1 MNPDR
6 RPGTAVRDTAEP
18 VEGDRTTLQAE
29 TTPAAAAPRRR
40 VRLPRGARSRP
51 LLIGAGLLA
60 LLALPLIV
68 ALAVLAQ
75 KRWYPI
81 LDLAMTELR
90 VRDVGSSHPPLIGLV
105 GRIGPLGR
113 QGSHPG
119 PMSFWLLWPVYR
131 LFGASS
137 WAMQVSAVALHVVAM
152 GTALWIAFRRG
163 GVRLMVALAAVLAIL
178 TRAYGAETLTQA
190 WNPYLPLL
198 SFIVFLLAL
207 WSVVDDDLPLLPV
220 AVVAGSLCAQ
230 THVPY
235 LGLTLGLGAFA
246 VAVASWSAYRR
257 RKNRAAL
264 RRFLA
269 WGAIAAGVA
278 VILWTPPVIDQIVHT
293 PGNLS
298 VLSDYFR
305 NPPESPVGLRRAVD
319 VFFVHLNP
327 WHLVEHLVT
336 ADRTKVESG
345 SLVPG
350 AVFLGAWVASAVA
363 AWRIRH
369 RALVRLDLVLGVAL
383 VLALVSMSRIF
394 GLVWYY
400 LVLWAWGICALMVLA
415 VVWTAV
421 VLVGKRLSG
430 PTATRA
436 AAVGTAALVGVAVL
450 FSALFTYDATSADVP
465 APRLSRT
472 LGVLVRPTAAALDR
486 RSVPG
491 GGRDGLYLVTLRD
504 PVDIGAMGYGLVN
517 ELDRRG
523 FDIGVLD
530 IYGPGAT
537 RYRVIDPT
545 DATGVVH
552 LAIGPDDIDVWR
564 AKPGVREVART
575 DPRTPRQRAEYQ
587 RLRTQVID
595 ELGAAGLGD
604 LVPTVDDN
612 LFGLSLNTRVP
623 DPARQKLIRMTNL
636 GLPAAVFIG
645 PREAVG

>member
-1 MNPDR
+1 VNPDR
-6 RPGTAVRDTAEP
+6 RPGTAVRDVAEP
-18 VEGDRTTLQAE
+18 VEGDRTGLQTE
-29 TTPAAAAPRRR
+29 TTAAVPRRR
-40 VRLPRGARSRP
+40 LALPTGAGSRP

-81 LDLAMTELR
+81 LDLAMTEIR
-90 VRDVGSSHPPLIGLV
+90 VRDVASSHPPLIGLV

-119 PMSFWLLWPVYR
+119 PVSFWALWPVYR

-137 WAMQVSAVALHVVAM
+137 WAMQVSAVALHLVAM

-190 WNPYLPLL
+190 WNPYLPLV

-207 WSVVDDDLPLLPV
+207 WSVADDDLPLLPV
-220 AVVAGSLCAQ
+220 AVVAGSFCSQ

-235 LGLTLGLGAFA
+235 LGLTLGLGGF
-246 VAVASWSAYRR
+246 VIVWASWTAYRR
-257 RKNRAAL
+257 RKNKTAL
-264 RRFLA
+264 RSFFV
-269 WGAIAAGVA
+269 WGAIALVLAA
-278 VILWTPPVIDQIVHT
+278 ILWTPPVIDQIVNT

-305 NPPESPVGLRRAVD
+305 NPPESPVGLRRAID

-350 AVFLGAWVASAVA
+350 ALFLVAWAASAVA

-369 RALVRLDLVLGVAL
+369 RALLRLDLVLGVAL

-421 VLVGKRLSG
+421 VLVGTRLAR
-430 PTATRA
+430 PTAARA
-436 AAVGTAALVGVAVL
+436 AAVGTAVLVGVAVL

-465 APRLSRT
+465 APRLSHT
-472 LGVLVRPTAAALDR
+472 LGVLVRPTVAALDR
-486 RSVPG
+486 SSAPG

-537 RYRVIDPT
+537 RYRVIDPAQ
-545 DATGVVH
+545 ATGVVH

-564 AKPGVREVART
+564 AEAGTREVAHT
-575 DPRTPRQRAEYQ
+575 DPRTPKERAEYQ

-595 ELGAAGLGD
+595 ELSGAGLAD

-623 DPARQKLIRMTNL
+623 DRARQQLVRMTNL

>member
-1 MNPDR
+1 
-6 RPGTAVRDTAEP
+6 V
-18 VEGDRTTLQAE
+18 
-29 TTPAAAAPRRR
+29 
-40 VRLPRGARSRP
+40 
-51 LLIGAGLLA
+51 
-60 LLALPLIV
+60 
-68 ALAVLAQ
+68 
-75 KRWYPI
+75 
-81 LDLAMTELR
+81 
-90 VRDVGSSHPPLIGLV
+90 
-105 GRIGPLGR
+105 
-113 QGSHPG
+113 
-119 PMSFWLLWPVYR
+119 
-131 LFGASS
+131 
-137 WAMQVSAVALHVVAM
+137 
-152 GTALWIAFRRG
+152 
-163 GVRLMVALAAVLAIL
+163 
-178 TRAYGAETLTQA
+178 
-190 WNPYLPLL
+190 
-198 SFIVFLLAL
+198 
-207 WSVVDDDLPLLPV
+207 PLLPV

-246 VAVASWSAYRR
+246 VAFATWSAYRR

-264 RRFLA
+264 RRFLV

-278 VILWTPPVIDQIVHT
+278 VILWIPPVIDQIVHT

-305 NPPESPVGLRRAVD
+305 NPPESPVGLRRAID

-327 WHLVEHLVT
+327 WQLVDRLVT
-336 ADRTKVESG
+336 ADRTKVDSG
-345 SLVPG
+345 SPVPG
-350 AVFLGAWVASAVA
+350 VVFLGVWAASAVA

-421 VLVGKRLSG
+421 VLVGKRWAG
-430 PTATRA
+430 PTAARA
-436 AAVGTAALVGVAVL
+436 VAVGTAALVGVAVL

-465 APRLSRT
+465 APRLSST
-472 LGVLVRPTAAALDR
+472 LGVLVRPTAAALENS
-486 RSVPG
+486 SVPG

-504 PVDIGAMGYGLVN
+504 PVDIGAMGYGLMN

-537 RYRVIDPT
+537 RYRVIDPA

-575 DPRTPRQRAEYQ
+575 DPRTPKQRAEYQ

-595 ELGAAGLGD
+595 DLDAAGLGE

-623 DPARQKLIRMTNL
+623 EPARQKLIRMTDL

>member
-1 MNPDR
+1 VNPDR
-6 RPGTAVRDTAEP
+6 RPGTAVRDVAEP
-18 VEGDRTTLQAE
+18 VEGDRTGLQTE
-29 TTPAAAAPRRR
+29 TTAAVPRRR
-40 VRLPRGARSRP
+40 LALPTGAGSRP

-81 LDLAMTELR
+81 LDLAMTEIR
-90 VRDVGSSHPPLIGLV
+90 VRDVASSHPPLIGLV

-119 PMSFWLLWPVYR
+119 PVSFWALWPVYR

-137 WAMQVSAVALHVVAM
+137 WAMQVSAVALHLVAM

-190 WNPYLPLL
+190 WNPYLPLV

-207 WSVVDDDLPLLPV
+207 WSVADDDLPLLPV
-220 AVVAGSLCAQ
+220 AVVAGSFCSQ

-235 LGLTLGLGAFA
+235 LGLTLGLGGF
-246 VAVASWSAYRR
+246 VIVWASWTAYRR
-257 RKNRAAL
+257 RKNKTAL
-264 RRFLA
+264 RSFFV
-269 WGAIAAGVA
+269 WGAIALVLAA
-278 VILWTPPVIDQIVHT
+278 ILWTPPVIDQIVNT

-305 NPPESPVGLRRAVD
+305 NPPESPVGLRRAID

-350 AVFLGAWVASAVA
+350 ALFLVAWAASAVA

-369 RALVRLDLVLGVAL
+369 RALLRLDLVLGVAL

-421 VLVGKRLSG
+421 VLVGTRLAR
-430 PTATRA
+430 PTAARA
-436 AAVGTAALVGVAVL
+436 AAVGTAVLVGVAVL

-465 APRLSRT
+465 APRLSHT
-472 LGVLVRPTAAALDR
+472 LGVLVRPTVAALDR
-486 RSVPG
+486 SSAPG

-537 RYRVIDPT
+537 RYRVIDPAQ
-545 DATGVVH
+545 ATGVVH

-564 AKPGVREVART
+564 AEPGTREVAHT
-575 DPRTPRQRAEYQ
+575 DPRTPTERAEYQ

-595 ELGAAGLGD
+595 ELSAAGLAD

-623 DPARQKLIRMTNL
+623 DRARRKLVRMTNL

>member
-1 MNPDR
+1 VNPDR
-6 RPGTAVRDTAEP
+6 RPGTAVRDVAEP
-18 VEGDRTTLQAE
+18 VEGDRTGLQTE
-29 TTPAAAAPRRR
+29 TTAAVPRRR
-40 VRLPRGARSRP
+40 LALPTGAGSRP

-81 LDLAMTELR
+81 LDLAMTEIR
-90 VRDVGSSHPPLIGLV
+90 VRDVASSHPPLIGLV

-119 PMSFWLLWPVYR
+119 PVSFWALWPVYR

-137 WAMQVSAVALHVVAM
+137 WAMQVSAVALHLVAM

-190 WNPYLPLL
+190 WNPYLPLV

-207 WSVVDDDLPLLPV
+207 WSVADDDLPLLPV
-220 AVVAGSLCAQ
+220 AVVAGSFCSQ

-235 LGLTLGLGAFA
+235 LGLTLGLGGF
-246 VAVASWSAYRR
+246 VIVWASWTAYRR
-257 RKNRAAL
+257 RKNKTAL
-264 RRFLA
+264 RSFFV
-269 WGAIAAGVA
+269 WGAIALVLAA
-278 VILWTPPVIDQIVHT
+278 ILWTPPVIDQIVNT

-305 NPPESPVGLRRAVD
+305 NPPESPVGLRRAID

-350 AVFLGAWVASAVA
+350 ALFLVAWAASAVA

-369 RALVRLDLVLGVAL
+369 RALLRLDLVLGVAL

-421 VLVGKRLSG
+421 VLVGTRLAR
-430 PTATRA
+430 PTAARA
-436 AAVGTAALVGVAVL
+436 AAVGTAVLVGVAVL

-465 APRLSRT
+465 APRLSHT
-472 LGVLVRPTAAALDR
+472 LGVLVRPTVAALDR
-486 RSVPG
+486 SSAPG

-537 RYRVIDPT
+537 RYRVIDPPQ
-545 DATGVVH
+545 ATGVVH

-564 AKPGVREVART
+564 AEPGTREVAHT
-575 DPRTPRQRAEYQ
+575 DPRTPTERAEYQ

-595 ELGAAGLGD
+595 ELSAAGLAD

-623 DPARQKLIRMTNL
+623 DRARRKLVRMTNL

>member
-1 MNPDR
+1 MNLDR
-6 RPGTAVRDTAEP
+6 RPGTAVRDVADP
-18 VEGDRTTLQAE
+18 VEGDRTALDAE
-29 TTPAAAAPRRR
+29 TTPAAAARRT
-40 VRLPRGARSRP
+40 RLHLPTGERSRP
-51 LLIGAGLLA
+51 LLIGAGLLG
-60 LLALPLIV
+60 LLALPLVV

-81 LDLAMTELR
+81 LDLAMTEIR
-90 VRDVGSSHPPLIGLV
+90 VRDVASSHPPLIGLV

-119 PMSFWLLWPVYR
+119 PMSFWALWPVYR

-137 WAMQVSAVALHVVAM
+137 WAMQVSAVALHLVAM

-163 GVRLMVALAAVLAIL
+163 GVRLMVALAAVLAVL

-198 SFIVFLLAL
+198 SFVVFLLAL
-207 WSVVDDDLPLLPV
+207 WSVADDDLPLLPV
-220 AVVAGSLCAQ
+220 AVVAGSFCAQ

-235 LGLTLGLGAFA
+235 LGLTLGLGGF
-246 VAVASWSAYRR
+246 VVVWASWTAYRR
-257 RKNRAAL
+257 RKHKAAL
-264 RRFLA
+264 RRYFVWGGIAVGLA
-269 WGAIAAGVA
+269 A
-278 VILWTPPVIDQIVHT
+278 ILWTPPVIDQIVHT

-305 NPPESPVGLRRAVD
+305 NPPESPVGLRRAID

-350 AVFLGAWVASAVA
+350 ALFLAAWAASAVA

-369 RALVRLDLVLGVAL
+369 RALLRLDVVLGVAL

-421 VLVGKRLSG
+421 VLVGKRLAR
-430 PTATRA
+430 PMVARA
-436 AAVGTAALVGVAVL
+436 AAVGTAVLIGVAML

-465 APRLSRT
+465 APRLSHT

-486 RSVPG
+486 SSAPG

-537 RYRVIDPT
+537 RYRVIDPAE
-545 DATGVVH
+545 ATGVVH

-564 AKPGVREVART
+564 AKPGTRQVAHT
-575 DPRTPRQRAEYQ
+575 DPRTPKERAEYQ
-587 RLRTQVID
+587 GLRTQVID
-595 ELGAAGLGD
+595 ELSAAGLTD

-623 DPARQKLIRMTNL
+623 DSARQKLVRMTNL

>member
-6 RPGTAVRDTAEP
+6 RPGTAVRDVAEPAEGDTTAPTAEP
-18 VEGDRTTLQAE
+18 V
-29 TTPAAAAPRRR
+29 PATASRRR
-40 VRLPRGARSRP
+40 RLRLPAGARTRP
-51 LLIGAGLLA
+51 LLVGAGLLA

-68 ALAVLAQ
+68 ALTVLAQ

-90 VRDVGSSHPPLIGLV
+90 IRDVGTSHPPLIGLV
-105 GRIGPLGR
+105 GRIGPLGN

-119 PMSFWLLWPVYR
+119 PMSFWVMWPFYR
-131 LFGASS
+131 AFGASS
-137 WAMQVSAVALHVVAM
+137 WAMQVSAVAVHLVAM
-152 GTALWIAFRRG
+152 GAALWIAFRRG
-163 GVRLMVALAAVLAIL
+163 GIRLMIAIAAVLAVL

-190 WNPYLPLL
+190 WNPYLPLV

-220 AVVAGSLCAQ
+220 AVAAGSLCAQ

-235 LGLTLGLGAFA
+235 LGLTVGLGGLTFAFA
-246 VAVASWSAYRR
+246 AWKAYRR
-257 RKNRAAL
+257 RDNRGAV
-264 RRFLA
+264 RRFLV
-269 WGAIAAGVA
+269 WGAIAAIA
-278 VILWTPPVIDQIVHT
+278 AAILWTPPVIDQIIHT

-319 VFFVHLNP
+319 VLFVHLNP
-327 WHLVEHLVT
+327 WQLVERLVT
-336 ADRTKVESG
+336 ADRTQVESASTIPG
-345 SLVPG
+345 VLFLV
-350 AVFLGAWVASAVA
+350 LWVASAVA
-363 AWRIRH
+363 AWRVRH
-369 RALVRLDLVLGVAL
+369 RVLMRLDLVLGAAL

-415 VVWTAV
+415 VVWTAA
-421 VLVGKRLSG
+421 VLIGRRMER
-430 PTATRA
+430 PTAARA
-436 AAVGTAALVGVAVL
+436 ATAGTAALVAVVVV

-465 APRLSRT
+465 APRLSHT

-486 RSVPG
+486 PGVPG
-491 GGRDGLYLVTLRD
+491 GGHGGLYLVTVRD
-504 PVDIGAMGYGLVN
+504 PVDIGAMGYGLMN

-523 FDIGVLD
+523 FHFGVLEGF
-530 IYGPGAT
+530 GPGAT
-537 RYRVIDPT
+537 RHRVIDPS
-545 DATGVVH
+545 AASGVVH

-564 AKPGVREVART
+564 AKPGVREVAHT
-575 DPRTPRQRAEYQ
+575 DPRTPPERSEYQ
-587 RLRTQVID
+587 SLRAQVID
-595 ELGAAGLGD
+595 GLQAAGLTD
-604 LVPTVDDN
+604 LVPTVDEN

-623 DPARQKLIRMTNL
+623 DGVRRKLIRMTDL
-636 GLPAAVFIG
+636 GLPAAVFVG